1 MNEII
6 IEKSLSNKNISW
18 YYKELY
24 NNNSDF
30 NIKNDVYELLPNI
43 RKMDFF

>member
-18 YYKELY
+18 YYDYFSNYRFFTYLKD
-24 NNNSDF
+24 SFIQKWIFF
-30 NIKNDVYELLPNI
+30 N
-43 RKMDFF
+43 R